1 MISSSESRLASVWPR
16 LKAQGRAAFI
26 PYLTAGHPDP
36 MTSVEAL
43 GVAARHADI
52 LEVGVPFSDPVAD
65 GPTIQRSTFEAL
77 GHGVSL
83 ASTLDMIETAAID
96 TPVVLFSYFNPVMQF
111 GLDRLIARATEMGI
125 AGILLTDLPAGADPA
140 TEQLLLESPMDLIRL
155 VAPTTRG
162 DRLAIAVADAQGFL
176 YLVARLGV
184 TGASRE
190 LDAGLANSIAAVR
203 AASELPIAVGFGIST
218 PAQAQEVG
226 RLADGVVVGSA
237 AVEALRTGGPDA
249 LDRLLGSL
257 RSALDP
263 T

>member
-1 MISSSESRLASVWPR
+1 MISSSESRLSAVWPR
-16 LKAQGRAAFI
+16 LKAGGRAALI
-26 PYLTAGHPDP
+26 PYLTAGYPDP
-36 MTSVEAL
+36 ATSIEAFRI
-43 GVAARHADI
+43 AARHADI

-83 ASTLDMIETAAID
+83 DSTLDMIEAAAIEI
-96 TPVVLFSYFNPVMQF
+96 PVVLFSYFNPVMQF
-111 GLDRLIARATEMGI
+111 GIDRLIARATEIGI

-140 TEQLLLESPMDLIRL
+140 TERLLLESPLDLIRL

-162 DRLAIAVADAQGFL
+162 VRLASAVADAQGFL

-190 LDAGLANSIAAVR
+190 LDAGLASSIAAVR
-203 AASELPIAVGFGIST
+203 VASNLPVAVGFGIST
-218 PAQAQEVG
+218 PEQAREVG
-226 RLADGVVVGSA
+226 RLADGVIVGSA
-237 AVEALRTGGPDA
+237 AVEALRTGGLDA

-257 RSALDP
+257 RMALEP